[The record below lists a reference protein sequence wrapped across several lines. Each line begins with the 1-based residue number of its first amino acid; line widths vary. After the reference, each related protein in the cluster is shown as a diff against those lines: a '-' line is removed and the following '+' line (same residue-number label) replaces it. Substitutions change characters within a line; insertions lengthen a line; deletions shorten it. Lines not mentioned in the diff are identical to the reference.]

1 MQIDT
6 SPAVIESQ
14 RKSDGRVVMSA
25 PSAASQVA
33 ERDSGSTSVR
43 VTKQASSSQHA
54 VLSRWVS
61 LASIAKSMS
70 QSEHSTRTLQQL
82 SRQLKSLDTQI
93 EQTGSSPDSGKK
105 VNQLVAAMKRQLQQG
120 GVNNRLQ
127 SQEQP
132 TSTKLTKALTN
143 KVDLLSP
150 KAMDETVSIV
160 MGRSGKAVSLAL
172 PAGASRRDNLQTISQ
187 AFAGQNIDVS
197 VSDRSELLFHANGDS
212 SAALKEPW
220 LMMGTGVRVAAGNPV
235 AISLNDE
242 PHALDDLQQL
252 SQQSDTRY
260 EAYSQEIAKLQRSI
274 KSALEGIEQRR
285 QQILMRLQQV
295 QRPPLSEEH
304 LTEIDGEVQ
313 KLMQQPTH
321 HAVPI
326 IIAQANIT
334 RNLVSFSLSSR

>member
-6 SPAVIESQ
+6 APAVTESQ
-14 RKSDGRVVMSA
+14 RQAEGRVSTAA
-25 PSAASQVA
+25 PSAASAVVA
-33 ERDSGSTSVR
+33 RDSAGASVR
-43 VTKQASSSQHA
+43 VTKQASSTQHA

-82 SRQLKSLDTQI
+82 SRQLKSLETQI
-93 EQTGSSPDSGKK
+93 HQTSNSSDVGKK
-105 VNQLVAAMKRQLQQG
+105 VNQLVTAMKRQLQQG
-120 GVNNRLQ
+120 GVDNHFQ
-127 SQEQP
+127 SQEQQAP
-132 TSTKLTKALTN
+132 SRLTKALTN

-150 KAMDETVSIV
+150 KPMDETVSIV
-160 MGRSGKAVSLAL
+160 MGRSGKAVSLNL
-172 PAGASRRDNLQTISQ
+172 PAGASRNDNLQTVSK

-197 VSDRSELLFHANGDS
+197 VSGRSELLFHADGQS
-212 SAALKEPW
+212 RAALKEPW

-252 SQQSDTRY
+252 SQQTDARY
-260 EAYSQEIAKLQRSI
+260 EAYSQEIAKLQRNI
-274 KSALEGIEQRR
+274 KSALQGIESRR

-304 LTEIDGEVQ
+304 LTEINGEVQ
-313 KLMQQPTH
+313 QLMQQPNH

-326 IIAQANIT
+326 LIAQANIT
-334 RNLVSFSLSSR
+334 RNLVSFSLASH

>member
-33 ERDSGSTSVR
+33 ERDSGSASVR
-43 VTKQASSSQHA
+43 VTKQASATQHA

-220 LMMGTGVRVAAGNPV
+220 LMGDWRTGSGR
-235 AISLNDE
+235 
-242 PHALDDLQQL
+242 
-252 SQQSDTRY
+252 
-260 EAYSQEIAKLQRSI
+260 
-274 KSALEGIEQRR
+274 
-285 QQILMRLQQV
+285 
-295 QRPPLSEEH
+295 
-304 LTEIDGEVQ
+304 
-313 KLMQQPTH
+313 
-321 HAVPI
+321 
-326 IIAQANIT
+326 
-334 RNLVSFSLSSR
+334 